1 MPTLGAPETIIV
13 LVVLVIVV
21 VVLGVKRLGR

>member
-21 VVLGVKRLGR
+21 LVLLSKRLRR